1 MKNIHRLCEKK
12 KGWRCC
18 RLLTNVLSNI
28 RRCDVPGWKVILMIV
43 SHMFLLLPLQE
54 RQSCR
59 GELTTRSSFSLGKL
73 NPFDVRLHVSICD
86 SYRTPM
92 IFICIPVRTF
102 FDFSSFIFF
111 LARFCFVWFL
121 FIFLIRTRTCMIW
134 TEEMWKLIKWKERE
148 TFGGNELIVIGW
160 DFLLYA
166 MKFCKGDLQLRYY
179 QSCRDKKKKRKIV
192 FVF

>member
-1 MKNIHRLCEKK
+1 MVQAP
-12 KGWRCC
+12 
-18 RLLTNVLSNI
+18 NVLSNI
-28 RRCDVPGWKVILMIV
+28 RRCDVPGWKVILMII

-73 NPFDVRLHVSICD
+73 NPFDVQLHVSICD

-111 LARFCFVWFL
+111 LARFCFVWFFVYL
-121 FIFLIRTRTCMIW
+121 SYKNENVHDLNGRNVEADR
-134 TEEMWKLIKWKERE
+134 KERKR
-148 TFGGNELIVIGW
+148 
-160 DFLLYA
+160 DFWR
-166 MKFCKGDLQLRYY
+166 Q
-179 QSCRDKKKKRKIV
+179 
-192 FVF
+192 